1 MALRAWRGDRRMS
14 FDQKN
19 GLRGNPKIKAA
30 NSAEFVEGSTLIER
44 LAEMQKVMKDPL
56 YFAEKYF
63 YIISLDSGKQLIK
76 MYPKQAE
83 MLRAMCSKQRV
94 VTLASRQCG
103 KSTTYSAFCLWYV
116 LGNRD
121 KNILICANKLKT
133 AVEILSRIQLAY
145 QELPNW
151 MKPGVVEWNK
161 TTITF
166 DNGCKISAEATSAN
180 SGRGLSVNCLICD
193 EFAMLK
199 PGIEAE
205 FLQGVFPVVS
215 SSKTSKIIVVSTPK
229 GMGNEFYRI
238 YTRASLCLEGSTV
251 DESLRWTPVR
261 IDWWDVPGRDE
272 KWRQQ
277 QLETL
282 GGDEKRF
289 AQEYRQQ
296 LPRVGRDAD

>member
-1 MALRAWRGDRRMS
+1 M
-14 FDQKN
+14 
-19 GLRGNPKIKAA
+19 
-30 NSAEFVEGSTLIER
+30 
-44 LAEMQKVMKDPL
+44 
-56 YFAEKYF
+56 
-63 YIISLDSGKQLIK
+63 
-76 MYPKQAE
+76 
-83 MLRAMCSKQRV
+83 
-94 VTLASRQCG
+94 
-103 KSTTYSAFCLWYV
+103 
-116 LGNRD
+116 
-121 KNILICANKLKT
+121 
-133 AVEILSRIQLAY
+133 
-145 QELPNW
+145 
-151 MKPGVVEWNK
+151 
-161 TTITF
+161 
-166 DNGCKISAEATSAN
+166 
-180 SGRGLSVNCLICD
+180 
-193 EFAMLK
+193 
-199 PGIEAE
+199 
-205 FLQGVFPVVS
+205 FPVVS